1 VILNSFLRLMVV
13 GVSTSL
19 FYIVFSLGLTL
30 IFGLNQ
36 VVNFAHGAIYMIGA
50 FIGLLFY
57 TITDN
62 FVISLIASFLCSMVL
77 AAVIERGLVSK
88 LYGTDPANN
97 FLLTYAIGLGLIG
110 VVKLIAGST
119 IRSFPI
125 PKFLSGNISIGTVV
139 ITHYQ
144 LFFMG
149 SAGLLIV
156 FVFTLLKMTTI
167 GTVIRASITDRSS
180 VEVLGIRA
188 KNYFTLLFAIG
199 SGLAGIAGV
208 LIAPS
213 LSVYPG
219 MGDHII
225 LWGFIIV
232 IIGGLG
238 SFKGA
243 IIGGTIIG
251 ALHSIGL
258 IYIGPAIQS
267 ITYVILI
274 LILLLKPEGLFGGR
288 KI

>member
-1 VILNSFLRLMVV
+1 MILDSFLRLTIV

-30 IFGLNQ
+30 IFGLNR
-36 VVNFAHGAIYMIGA
+36 VVNFAHGAFYMIGA
-50 FIGLLFY
+50 FTGLLFY
-57 TITDN
+57 TITGN
-62 FVISLIASFLCSMVL
+62 FIIALITSVLSTMLL
-77 AAVIERGLVSK
+77 AAVIERGLISK

-97 FLLTYAIGLGLIG
+97 FLLTFAIGLVLAGI
-110 VVKLIAGST
+110 VKLIAGST
-119 IRSFPI
+119 IRTFPI
-125 PKFLSGNISIGTVV
+125 PELLSGKVTVGTVT

-144 LFFMG
+144 LFFIVT
-149 SAGLLIV
+149 AGLLIS
-156 FVFTLLKMTTI
+156 FVYILLKKTAI
-167 GTVIRASITDRSS
+167 GIVIRASIVDRSS

-219 MGDHII
+219 MGGEII

-251 ALHSIGL
+251 LLHSLGL
-258 IYIGPAIQS
+258 IFIGPTIQS
-267 ITYVILI
+267 ITFGILI
-274 LILLLKPEGLFGGR
+274 LILLLKPQGLFGVGR
-288 KI
+288 G

>member
-1 VILNSFLRLMVV
+1 MILNSFLRLMVV